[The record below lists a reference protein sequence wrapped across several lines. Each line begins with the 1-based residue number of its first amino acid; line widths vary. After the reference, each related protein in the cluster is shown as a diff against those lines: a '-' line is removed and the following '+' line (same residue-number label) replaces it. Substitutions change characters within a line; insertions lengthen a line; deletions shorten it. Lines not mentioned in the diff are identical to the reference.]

1 MQSELPLPCFDDPP
15 QLDLRYD
22 LVLMD
27 CEEIQQLRSVAPEE
41 VALPVIVR
49 ADAPAAAADLRSR
62 LSAPDQRRGQP
73 QQTSIVSRIP
83 SDRKPEVLH
92 IRFVPDLPVANA
104 SAIVFGQSG
113 DEVFPCAQRFLPE
126 IERDAPHRGRISD
139 SLHVERIAEA
149 AAATSKKTELKLTNV
164 AKASQEGL
172 FFDYQAFLR
181 QRHLPEWSADSPESL
196 AVRQARPAD
205 LGQLRNLMAG
215 PVSDKSD
222 KSDRKAEVAANVMIC
237 LINQETFLLGRQL
250 ARLEQE
256 FVEEGGFTERLYRVR
271 SARRSEKSD
280 SITLDNRGGF
290 KGSARAA
297 SAANR

>member
-1 MQSELPLPCFDDPP
+1 MAEPLIPKHGGYRRLITYRLGVLIYDATVAFCA
-15 QLDLRYD
+15 RYID
-22 LVLMD
+22 RHDRTHDQMV
-27 CEEIQQLRSVAPEE
+27 QAARS
-41 VALPVIVR
+41 
-49 ADAPAAAADLRSR
+49 
-62 LSAPDQRRGQP
+62 G
-73 QQTSIVSRIP
+73 
-83 SDRKPEVLH
+83 
-92 IRFVPDLPVANA
+92 VAN
-104 SAIVFGQSG
+104 IVEGS
-113 DEVFPCAQRFLPE
+113 E
-126 IERDAPHRGRISD
+126 
-139 SLHVERIAEA
+139 

-164 AKASQEGL
+164 AKASQEEL
-172 FFDYQAFLR
+172 LFDYQTFLR
-181 QRHLPEWSADSPESL
+181 QHNLPEWLADSPESL

-205 LGQLRNLMAG
+205 LDQLRNLMA
-215 PVSDKSD
+215 VLVSDRSDKSD

-256 FVEEGGFTERLYRVR
+256 FVEEGGFTERFYRVR